1 MSAPSAAVAVQPYQY
16 IAGRKLPI
24 DGPDGVSRMMRAQ
37 KHDAERGIDG
47 EQREI
52 ELERDHVEDRERRS
66 RRQMRT
72 GETTAT
78 DVIARS
84 P

>member
-24 DGPDGVSRMMRAQ
+24 DGPDAVSRMMRAQ
-37 KHDAERGIDG
+37 KHDANRRIDG
-47 EQREI
+47 EQREV
-52 ELERDHVEDRERRS
+52 ELERDHVEHRESDPERKCEPAEPRS
-66 RRQMRT
+66 
-72 GETTAT
+72 E
-78 DVIARS
+78 DVISRN